1 MTDDQY
7 LTYGKITPDNSGG
20 GIIFHFNAEDFDGK
34 TVVVYERLYIEK
46 DDGTKHLVADHQDIT
61 DEDQSIHFPKVWTDA
76 LDSETFTKTALADR
90 MVTIADTFKYENVLP
105 GHTYE
110 LQGFLVDKNNTKR
123 VDADKV
129 VYVKDTTGGAVSN
142 SKRFYSEG
150 SAGTV
155 ELQFSFDATA
165 YDADDWKGMVLVVY
179 EYLYIVRDYLG
190 DDSLALVGSHDDIDD
205 PKQTIY
211 IPYMATTLL
220 HLSLHPS
227 HSQAHSIFRNKL
239 QLCLHLRHRLF
250 FRLFRYHQFCQL
262 ANNSFSIG
270 YKNTNPLPGVLS
282 R

>member
-1 MTDDQY
+1 M
-7 LTYGKITPDNSGG
+7 
-20 GIIFHFNAEDFDGK
+20 
-34 TVVVYERLYIEK
+34 
-46 DDGTKHLVADHQDIT
+46 
-61 DEDQSIHFPKVWTDA
+61 
-76 LDSETFTKTALADR
+76 
-90 MVTIADTFKYENVLP
+90 
-105 GHTYE
+105 
-110 LQGFLVDKNNTKR
+110 
-123 VDADKV
+123 DADKV

-211 IPYMATTLL
+211 IPYMATALL
-220 HLSLHPS
+220 DLSLHPS
-227 HSQAHSIFRNKL
+227 HSQTYSIFRNKL

-250 FRLFRYHQFCQL
+250 FRLASLSVRAKSSFIARLMPAFPIPGFRPADFLPCFSYHQFCQL
-262 ANNSFSIG
+262 ANNSLSIG